1 MKLKHKQL
9 FKLSFKLFIILGLSL
24 SYRKITSPRFL
35 FRKRRMVQNAKKIS
49 KYTQNKFLELE
60 RNLPVG
66 EQLLNGVSYI
76 YGSRVHGDIA
86 EFGTQTASSA
96 AVLATSLNLY
106 NLKPGMTQKRIHFFD
121 SFEGLPSSESIHDND
136 SPHVQSGLWSKN
148 KCIGLTQIEFYK
160 TILNFVPTE
169 FFTIYGG
176 WFKDSVKTIN
186 PEQKFALI
194 HIDSDLYQSAIDA
207 LDFLFKKE
215 LITFGAHIYFDDYFC
230 NNSNPF
236 YGEQKAWAEI
246 SSAYKINYTNLG
258 NYSVF
263 GNRFLINSYSVN

>member
-1 MKLKHKQL
+1 
-9 FKLSFKLFIILGLSL
+9 
-24 SYRKITSPRFL
+24 
-35 FRKRRMVQNAKKIS
+35 MVRNAKKIS

-60 RNLPVG
+60 RNLPVA
-66 EQLLNGVSYI
+66 EQLLNGVSYV

-106 NLKPGMTQKRIHFFD
+106 NLKPGMSQKRIHFFD

-136 SPHVQSGLWSKN
+136 SPHVKSGLWSKN
-148 KCIGLTQIEFYK
+148 KCIGLTQIEFNK
-160 TILNFVPTE
+160 TMLNFVPKE
-169 FFTIYGG
+169 SFTIYGG

-186 PEQKFALI
+186 PESKFALI
-194 HIDSDLYQSAIDA
+194 HIDSDLYESAIDA

-215 LITFGAHIYFDDYFC
+215 FITFGAHIYFDDYFC

-246 SSAYKINYTNLG
+246 SSRYKINYTNLG
-258 NYSVF
+258 SYSVF
-263 GNRFLINSYSVN
+263 GNRFLINSYSVNQKLKSIK